1 MTVVGFPLIRS
12 RREPC
17 CRRLSSKSC
26 SDCNKNR
33 MRFIPTSFDPGE
45 GAVGSGAKNHG
56 SSTKIGY
63 TLLAPSTDHP
73 HKWFFKV
80 QQQMA
85 SYTWQM
91 GCTWLAPS
99 QLGQNWNEL
108 FRVQLHMAFHTW
120 HMGYTWLRWYVH
132 ADYSHMKPNSTDF
145 LKSNNVW
152 HFTHGSHLHSD
163 HPQHHA
169 KIPTHFEESNNMW
182 NFDTL
187 LANSHNLPSQA
198 RRRAGLSCNLNPF
211 LNHIKLFFPISSLL
225 LLLIQSTLNVRFP
238 PNFDGT
244 NNLEK
249 NVCTRLLFAI
259 M

>member
-145 LKSNNVW
+145 SKVQQRLAFHTWLAPSLRPSTTPRQNSNTFW
-152 HFTHGSHLHSD
+152 RIQ
-163 HPQHHA
+163 QHVEFRY
-169 KIPTHFEESNNMW
+169 ITS
-182 NFDTL
+182 
-187 LANSHNLPSQA
+187 
-198 RRRAGLSCNLNPF
+198 
-211 LNHIKLFFPISSLL
+211 
-225 LLLIQSTLNVRFP
+225 
-238 PNFDGT
+238 
-244 NNLEK
+244 
-249 NVCTRLLFAI
+249 
-259 M
+259 

>member
-1 MTVVGFPLIRS
+1 MHCL
-12 RREPC
+12 E
-17 CRRLSSKSC
+17 SS
-26 SDCNKNR
+26 
-33 MRFIPTSFDPGE
+33 FIWHFIHGIW
-45 GAVGSGAKNHG
+45 GAHG
-56 SSTKIGY
+56 SAGTFTPI
-63 TLLAPSTDHP
+63 T
-73 HKWFFKV
+73 
-80 QQQMA
+80 
-85 SYTWQM
+85 
-91 GCTWLAPS
+91 
-99 QLGQNWNEL
+99 
-108 FRVQLHMAFHTW
+108 HTW
-120 HMGYTWLRWYVH
+120 NQIQLI
-132 ADYSHMKPNSTDF
+132 F